1 MRQTLAVL
9 LRFVGAILVLL
20 GLVALSLDL
29 ELLPQA
35 FSLHDIIPFMP
46 GASHSYIRI
55 VPNEHSR
62 WGARSYAWRRGVCVC
77 CRQAH
82 SQALTSLIASV
93 LASLKVSGLTGRS
106 SGRQHRPCLRHFLW
120 PVLVPSAPLVLR
132 RRLPWALGSSIIQHT
147 ATHIRTWIK
156 LQRKLWRGSWNA
168 FNQALPSKASSQTNP
183 LR

>member
-20 GLVALSLDL
+20 GLVSLSLDL

-62 WGARSYAWRRGVCVC
+62 WGAVLMLGVGASMFAAGKLIRR
-77 CRQAH
+77 H
-82 SQALTSLIASV
+82 
-93 LASLKVSGLTGRS
+93 
-106 SGRQHRPCLRHFLW
+106 
-120 PVLVPSAPLVLR
+120 
-132 RRLPWALGSSIIQHT
+132 
-147 ATHIRTWIK
+147 
-156 LQRKLWRGSWNA
+156 
-168 FNQALPSKASSQTNP
+168 
-183 LR
+183 